1 MPSLCFSSYNI
12 MIQCWEKSPDGR
24 PSFDELYVHLQ
35 RILHEDTVRTFE
47 YSKYCFDSFIHILC
61 NIVTPKAV
69 AQNDKNSYRLQKQGT
84 VYSTQ
89 FLLTF
94 LKGEENLH
102 YCYDC
107 RTMIFFFENWCSS
120 EVTVSCGMVFASV
133 KLDIFKVSNV

>member
-69 AQNDKNSYRLQKQGT
+69 AQNDKSSYRP
-84 VYSTQ
+84 
-89 FLLTF
+89 
-94 LKGEENLH
+94 
-102 YCYDC
+102 
-107 RTMIFFFENWCSS
+107 
-120 EVTVSCGMVFASV
+120 
-133 KLDIFKVSNV
+133 